1 MATYNKPGVYIE
13 ETLTPNVPIFSVT
26 SESVAAFIGFSDRGP
41 TTTSNGNVVGV
52 PTLLT
57 NWNEFVN
64 LFSYGANT
72 NTFSGTPN
80 TILSNAVSS
89 SATITC
95 ASTDKLQIGSVV
107 TVVTGTGTLQSD
119 TKVISVTSATVFVV
133 DKVPTVALSNATLS
147 AAPDSDLKYAVK
159 TFFDNG
165 GSQAYI
171 VRDINNGA
179 IKASVDLRDQNAQTV
194 VTGALT
200 LNGTTDYATKVLSI
214 TATAGTPFATFVP
227 GSTVS
232 FAGVPAGNYSFLNTN
247 NWVVDSATNTSLKII
262 ADTGSAIASTTTATT
277 ASVTVTG
284 GAPSSKTTLRV
295 AAKQAGSWGNSL
307 WVSVTPNAL
316 ADHFDLE
323 VYFDISATSSTEITA
338 ADLIER
344 FTYLNMD
351 PTSARYAPAVVSSTW
366 IELTDLVS
374 SATGARRLPA
384 FTGSWGG
391 ATSYNVNS
399 AASYSF
405 NWNVSSFSQ
414 TSPGE
419 IRVGVASESNITY
432 SVVIGIDGTA
442 QNSAS
447 TTLSQLDSVTAPLL
461 INWAGN
467 SNTTTINAALA
478 YAAGRGDSFVI
489 IDAANESVSTVL
501 GTTTNIGIG
510 SYASN
515 RNFGAAYYPYIVI
528 ADPAST
534 TGGTR
539 SIAPGGAIAAVY
551 SETDNSRGVFK
562 APAGSASIVRTAV
575 SVPSVSNTEFNLIS
589 NNPTNLNIIRFV
601 PGSGICVMG
610 ARTLS
615 SSTADKYVPVRRTLN
630 YLGSNLKNITA
641 FAVFEPNDSNL
652 WVVVNGVVSS
662 FLNDFWRRGGLAGS
676 TASQAFYV
684 KCDSSINTVNSINAG
699 ELHIEVG
706 VALQK
711 PAEFV
716 IIRIGQLDGGA
727 TVTTSV

>member
-41 TTTSNGNVVGV
+41 TTTVNGNVVGV

-64 LFSYGANT
+64 LFGYGANT

-80 TILSNAVSS
+80 AILSSAVGST
-89 SATITC
+89 ATITC

-119 TKVISVTSATVFVV
+119 TKVSSVTSATTFVV
-133 DKVPTVALSNATLS
+133 DKVPTVALNGATLS
-147 AAPDSDLKYAVK
+147 ATPDSDLKYAVK

-165 GSQAYI
+165 GSQAYV

-179 IKASVDLRDQNAQTV
+179 VKASVDLRDQNAQTV

-232 FAGVPAGNYSFLNTN
+232 FSGIPAGSYSFLNTS
-247 NWVVDSATNTSLKII
+247 NWVVDSATNTALKII
-262 ADTGSAIASTTTATT
+262 ADTGTAIASTTTATT
-277 ASVTVTG
+277 TTLTVTG
-284 GAPSSKTTLRV
+284 GAPSSDTTLRV
-295 AAKQAGSWGNSL
+295 AAKQAGAWGNSL

-323 VYFDISATSSTEITA
+323 VYFDISATASTGITT
-338 ADLIER
+338 ADRIER

-391 ATSYNVNS
+391 AASYNVNS
-399 AASYSF
+399 AASYAF
-405 NWNVSSFSQ
+405 NWNITSFTQTPSSV
-414 TSPGE
+414 
-419 IRVGVASESNITY
+419 RLGVASEANITY
-432 SVVIGIDGTA
+432 SVVIGLDGTA
-442 QNSAS
+442 QNSAA
-447 TTLSQLDSVTAPLL
+447 TTLSQLDSVTVPLL

-467 SNTTTINAALA
+467 SNTTTVNAALT
-478 YAAGRGDSFVI
+478 YAAGRADSFVI
-489 IDAANESVSTVL
+489 IDAANEFVSTVL

-510 SYASN
+510 SYAN
-515 RNFGAAYYPYIVI
+515 NTNFGAAYYPYIVI

-562 APAGSASIVRTAV
+562 APAGSASIVRSAV

-589 NNPTNLNIIRFV
+589 NNSTNLNIIRFV
-601 PGSGICVMG
+601 PGAGICVMG